1 MQLNYPKESNYQIC
15 LQPFF
20 PFKVALIKDLC
31 DVNEQSH

>member
-20 PFKVALIKDLC
+20 PFKVAHKYGVFLAT
-31 DVNEQSH
+31 N